1 MTVKRGS
8 SKDPRVYNETWMT
21 SGSFSML
28 TSSKV
33 FIGGSSQPYKL
44 PGANTKTN
52 FVGCMKK
59 V

>member
-1 MTVKRGS
+1 MTVDGS
-8 SKDPRVYNETWMT
+8 YTEKWTT
-21 SGSFSML
+21 SGTFFML
-28 TSSKV
+28 ASNKV

-44 PGANTKTN
+44 PGGANTKTN